1 MASNAEWVRLLA
13 PVTTTP
19 TMTKSEQVNT
29 WPRTN
34 PMPNPS
40 VFSRPACMTAIVA
53 ANASALNPA
62 SSAYRSS

>member
-29 WPRTN
+29 WPRTK
-34 PMPNPS
+34 PAPNPS